1 MGVIAADTSLNL
13 PDYRAFE
20 RTFQL
25 ITQAAGRAGRADKPG
40 RVIVQSYEPD
50 HYAIKL
56 AAAQDYRAFFT
67 QEAGRRRQ
75 GLYPPF
81 TIIARLLIEGR
92 DKARVESTAVELEK
106 QFQAFLDGDAR
117 MKQQIVQMRAME
129 APLKLIRGLSRWQV
143 FVKLYARGPS
153 DGVLDFMARLES
165 ERAQDKSDVNVVL
178 EISPASIL

>member
-1 MGVIAADTSLNL
+1 MVAKGLDFPRVTLVGVIAADTSLNL

-67 QEAGRRRQ
+67 QEAGRPQAGPLSAVYDNCEAAYRR
-75 GLYPPF
+75 
-81 TIIARLLIEGR
+81 TR
-92 DKARVESTAVELEK
+92 
-106 QFQAFLDGDAR
+106 
-117 MKQQIVQMRAME
+117 
-129 APLKLIRGLSRWQV
+129 
-143 FVKLYARGPS
+143 
-153 DGVLDFMARLES
+153 
-165 ERAQDKSDVNVVL
+165 
-178 EISPASIL
+178 

>member
-1 MGVIAADTSLNL
+1 MIFPRVTLVGVIAADTSLNL

-50 HYAIKL
+50 HYAIQL

-67 QEAGRRRQ
+67 QESNRRRQ

-81 TIIARLLIEGR
+81 TIIARLLVEGR
-92 DKARVESTAVELEK
+92 EPAQVIETATGSNAD
-106 QFQAFLDGDAR
+106 FRSFSMA
-117 MKQQIVQMRAME
+117 MRA
-129 APLKLIRGLSRWQV
+129 
-143 FVKLYARGPS
+143 
-153 DGVLDFMARLES
+153 
-165 ERAQDKSDVNVVL
+165 
-178 EISPASIL
+178 